1 MAAIFKAPVAKLD
14 RAPDFESCRAYHK
27 MKKNGM
33 IHCDHP
39 LFCCLNTASLLNM
52 KNKVVALMTNPK
64 DTSKDIEEL
73 AKRIVPILRG
83 GGVVEAS
90 VFGSFTRGEVQPDS
104 DLDLLVKYKETVSLL
119 DVSGLKC
126 ELEKLLG
133 NIATHNLI
141 QTPFLDD
148 FR

>member
-1 MAAIFKAPVAKLD
+1 
-14 RAPDFESCRAYHK
+14 
-27 MKKNGM
+27 
-33 IHCDHP
+33 
-39 LFCCLNTASLLNM
+39 M

-119 DVSGLKC
+119 DVSGLKY

-133 NIATHNLI
+133 NKVDLI
-141 QTPFLDD
+141 SRNYLKPRIKKRILQESVRIL
-148 FR
+148 